1 MKKIYLIYFMNGFPI
16 NKLMRKMGGCLL
28 RIIFSVI
35 SALLCLVLISLFNE
49 MPFRL
54 EEKIF
59 NLIVAPNLYL
69 PFGVGILGF
78 LFAMFG
84 VKGYI
89 RLTLLGLNI
98 VGLVG
103 YLVIFIM
110 ATVGFQEP

>member
-1 MKKIYLIYFMNGFPI
+1 M
-16 NKLMRKMGGCLL
+16 L

-35 SALLCLVLISLFNE
+35 SALQCLVLISLFNE

>member
-1 MKKIYLIYFMNGFPI
+1 M
-16 NKLMRKMGGCLL
+16 

>member
-1 MKKIYLIYFMNGFPI
+1 MFVEN
-16 NKLMRKMGGCLL
+16 N
-28 RIIFSVI
+28 FSVI

-54 EEKIF
+54 EERIF
-59 NLIVAPNLYL
+59 NLIVVPNLYL

>member
-1 MKKIYLIYFMNGFPI
+1 M
-16 NKLMRKMGGCLL
+16 L

-35 SALLCLVLISLFNE
+35 SAILCVVLISLFNE

-69 PFGVGILGF
+69 PFGLGVLGF

-110 ATVGFQEP
+110 AKVGFQEP